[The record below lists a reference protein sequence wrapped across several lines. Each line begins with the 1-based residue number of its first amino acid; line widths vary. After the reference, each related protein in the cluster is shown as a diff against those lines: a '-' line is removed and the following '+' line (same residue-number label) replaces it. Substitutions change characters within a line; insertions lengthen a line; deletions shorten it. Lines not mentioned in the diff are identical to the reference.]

1 MRNFQDIAFI
11 WTQTYTDI
19 FKSALEY
26 EDITKI
32 EIRRYYFYKDVNQ
45 KRKITIPNVWFL
57 SPSGIIW
64 IIFRCILMNPM
75 HYSLPQS
82 PAVPIFDAPVSNS
95 NNNSIQEIPLIPIVD
110 TRLCVSVCVCVCV
123 FTSIHCEGFICLD
136 SWNLREEIR
145 DVVLKMSLYSVESL
159 HRYFRMKHLA
169 FLTSHLILFTH

>member
-19 FKSALEY
+19 FKSELEY

-32 EIRRYYFYKDVNQ
+32 KIRRYYFYKDVNQ
-45 KRKITIPNVWFL
+45 KRKITIPNMWFL

-95 NNNSIQEIPLIPIVD
+95 NNSSIQEIPLIPIVD
-110 TRLCVSVCVCVCV
+110 TRLCVSACVCVCV
-123 FTSIHCEGFICLD
+123 YVHSLWRLHLSGQLESQGRDQGCCVEDVSL
-136 SWNLREEIR
+136 LRR
-145 DVVLKMSLYSVESL
+145 VPSSLL
-159 HRYFRMKHLA
+159 
-169 FLTSHLILFTH
+169 

>member
-32 EIRRYYFYKDVNQ
+32 KIRRYYFYKDVNQ
-45 KRKITIPNVWFL
+45 KRKITTPNVWFL

-82 PAVPIFDAPVSNS
+82 PTVPIFDAPVSNS
-95 NNNSIQEIPLIPIVD
+95 NNNSIQEIPLIPIAD
-110 TRLCVSVCVCVCV
+110 TRLCACLCVCVCVSVCVYVHSLWTPHLSGQLECQGTDQGCCVEDA
-123 FTSIHCEGFICLD
+123 SL
-136 SWNLREEIR
+136 LRR
-145 DVVLKMSLYSVESL
+145 VPSSLL
-159 HRYFRMKHLA
+159 
-169 FLTSHLILFTH
+169 